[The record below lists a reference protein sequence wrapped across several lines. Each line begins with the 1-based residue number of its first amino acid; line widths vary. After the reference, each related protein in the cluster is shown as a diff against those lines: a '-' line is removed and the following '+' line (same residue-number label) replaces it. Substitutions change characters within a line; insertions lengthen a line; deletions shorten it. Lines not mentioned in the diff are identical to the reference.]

1 MSHKIIKLTGL
12 AIFLTISFLFVS
24 ESLIRSSSAMP
35 DENGGVIA
43 KAAILSAPEPASQ
56 GFPVRLQ
63 IPKIRVDAIIESV
76 GLTSQGAVDVPKGP
90 INTAWYNLGP
100 RPGETGSAVITGHYG
115 VWKNGTPTVFNNL
128 SKLRKGDKVY
138 VKDKKGTTLT
148 FSVREIRKYDPS
160 ADAQDVFISND
171 GKAHLNLVTCE
182 GLWNK
187 ASKSYPK
194 RLVVFTDKE

>member
-1 MSHKIIKLTGL
+1 
-12 AIFLTISFLFVS
+12 
-24 ESLIRSSSAMP
+24 MP